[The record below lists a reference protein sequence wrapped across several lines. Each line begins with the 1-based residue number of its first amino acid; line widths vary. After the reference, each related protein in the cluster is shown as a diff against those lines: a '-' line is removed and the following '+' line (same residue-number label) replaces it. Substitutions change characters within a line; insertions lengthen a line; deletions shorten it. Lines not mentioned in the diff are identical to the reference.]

1 MSTTCSASRRAS
13 YLVLRMHVVVASQQ
27 PLPAKGYGGP
37 QRVVVALVRGFAA
50 LGHRITLLAPPGTR
64 VPVASVVAVP
74 PRKLADPTT
83 LATYVPRDAA
93 IVHAHF
99 PLPRGPGAFP
109 FVQTIHRNL
118 KPGSPPYP
126 NSIFLSRDHAR
137 RHKSDVFVH
146 NGLDPADYVF
156 RRFPRRASQYDLFL
170 GKLHSA
176 KGYHWAV
183 EAAKR
188 TGHRLIVAGGWRPSF
203 TGSVQYVGEVD
214 GSTKAALLAR
224 ARCLWNPAQ
233 WDEPFGLVTVE
244 ALLSCTPVLGT
255 RRGALPALI
264 TPAVGALCDTMEEI
278 IAAAERIHTRDP
290 AVCRAHAER
299 FFTHL
304 VMAEEYLRMY
314 RHVLETGVLPSGRP
328 TPCVP
333 A

>member
-37 QRVVVALVRGFAA
+37 QRVVVALVRGLAA

-64 VPVASVVAVP
+64 VPEASVVAVP

-83 LATYVPRDAA
+83 LATYVPRDAT

-99 PLPRGPGAFP
+99 PLSRGPGAFP
-109 FVQTIHRNL
+109 FVQTMHRNL

-203 TGSVQYVGEVD
+203 TDRSSSWVKW
-214 GSTKAALLAR
+214 TAR
-224 ARCLWNPAQ
+224 PKRRCWRGPGA
-233 WDEPFGLVTVE
+233 
-244 ALLSCTPVLGT
+244 CGT
-255 RRGALPALI
+255 R
-264 TPAVGALCDTMEEI
+264 
-278 IAAAERIHTRDP
+278 
-290 AVCRAHAER
+290 
-299 FFTHL
+299 
-304 VMAEEYLRMY
+304 
-314 RHVLETGVLPSGRP
+314 
-328 TPCVP
+328 
-333 A
+333 